1 METIGYGECGDTQL
15 KANGR
20 NYNKLINMRVTK
32 GCYLGCCSIIV
43 VVVAV
48 VIRKGVAEVGA
59 GVHRSRRRS
68 RRSSLRH
75 HGPTSS
81 EYWGLHIA
89 AYLLSGHL
97 QSHADFRPLFNTDA
111 MMTTMMMRKDY
122 NRNYQHQSHH
132 GHSGAQNIMTTTP
145 APPHIG
151 SPGRLAFDPF

>member
-68 RRSSLRH
+68 RSRRSSLRH

-111 MMTTMMMRKDY
+111 MMTT
-122 NRNYQHQSHH
+122 
-132 GHSGAQNIMTTTP
+132 QNIMTTTP

-151 SPGRLAFDPF
+151 SPGRLASDPF